1 MRRTR
6 VSQTL
11 GLPLAPRPAGE
22 TKQAWIYR
30 SIRDSI
36 LSGALQRG
44 DRLPASRELAANWG
58 ISRGIV
64 ELAFEQLV
72 LEGYAESRIGWGT
85 VVIVDLVVES
95 SMNRPAH
102 FFGSIAEHKSD
113 AKTLDQ
119 PAPKSARLVD
129 TSLFAVHVW
138 RRHLNRA
145 MKSLTPGLLAENDP
159 KGYRPL
165 RESIS
170 RYLRITRGIQCETS
184 QIVVTT
190 GIRHA
195 IDIVSRTLLGNETAY
210 YVEDPGYK
218 GIAPLLRAVEDR
230 IISVPVDEEGFSVN
244 DAEPY
249 GRSGM
254 AYVTPAHQA
263 PLGMTMSIDRRSQL
277 LSWAAERDIW
287 IVEDDYD
294 SEFSY
299 GLSPLPALKA
309 IDRGDRVIHCGSFN
323 KSLFPSL
330 RIGYMVVPDAILGRL
345 IEVRSAAGR
354 SNSIV
359 EQVALASYID
369 DGDFARHLRSSR
381 DEYMRRRDMLLAE
394 LRNALGEKLKI
405 SGEHAGFHFILWL
418 PAESDEGHLVDG
430 LRRQGVYVEGLN
442 EFASAR
448 RLPPAVVVGY
458 ASLRCER
465 ISETAR
471 LIADACRRSSP

>member
-11 GLPLAPRPAGE
+11 GLPLAPRPTGE

-30 SIRDSI
+30 CIRDAI

-44 DRLPASRELAANWG
+44 DRLPASRDLAANWG

-85 VVIVDLVVES
+85 VVTVELGVAS
-95 SMNRPAH
+95 PVNNQRHRLGSLAEHRPA
-102 FFGSIAEHKSD
+102 AQAPVE
-113 AKTLDQ
+113 A
-119 PAPKSARLVD
+119 APKSARLVD
-129 TSLFAVHVW
+129 TSLFAVQVW

-145 MKSLTPGLLAENDP
+145 MKALTPALLAENDP
-159 KGYRPL
+159 KGYGPL
-165 RESIS
+165 RESIA

-195 IDIVSRTLLGNETAY
+195 IDLVSRTLIGNETAY

-218 GIAPLLRAVEDR
+218 GLTPLLRAVEDR
-230 IISVPVDEEGFSVN
+230 IVYIPTDEEGFSVS

-249 GRSGM
+249 GRPGVV
-254 AYVTPAHQA
+254 YVTPAHQA
-263 PLGMTMSIDRRSQL
+263 PLGVTMSIDRRSQL
-277 LSWAAERDIW
+277 LSWAAARDIW

-309 IDRGDRVIHCGSFN
+309 IDREDRVIHCGSFN

-330 RIGYMVVPDAILGRL
+330 RIGYMVVPDAIRGRV

-359 EQVALASYID
+359 EQVALASYIN

-381 DEYMRRRDMLLAE
+381 DEYMRRRDRLLAE
-394 LRNALGEKLKI
+394 LRHALGEKLRI

-418 PAESDEGHLVDG
+418 PAESDEGHLVDC
-430 LRRQGVYVEGLN
+430 LRRDGVYVEGLN
-442 EFASAR
+442 EFARGR
-448 RLPPAVVVGY
+448 RCPPALVVGY
-458 ASLRCER
+458 ASLRYDR
-465 ISETAR
+465 ISDTAR
-471 LIADACRRSSP
+471 CIANALLVSWA